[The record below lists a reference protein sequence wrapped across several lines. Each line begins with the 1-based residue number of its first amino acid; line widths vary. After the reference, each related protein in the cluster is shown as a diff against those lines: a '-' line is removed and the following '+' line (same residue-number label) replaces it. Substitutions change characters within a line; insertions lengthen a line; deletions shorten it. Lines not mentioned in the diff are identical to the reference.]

1 MALIE
6 QYSAV
11 RAAIAIGWGVKLDG
25 ERMAVGQGRAS
36 EPRRRR
42 IPGFRD
48 YPDTTRLRAGTV
60 RNTLFSW

>member
-1 MALIE
+1 MATRLAKVHGVSRTAAALGLDY
-6 QYSAV
+6 YSLKELTT
-11 RAAIAIGWGVKLDG
+11 AA
-25 ERMAVGQGRAS
+25 AS